1 MSSPE
6 IILSN
11 TDTSD
16 GGTNPS
22 TTTNN
27 YITETSTNNFITDV
41 IEKSNTVPVI
51 VDFWAPWCGPCK
63 QLTPIL
69 EKVVNAANGAV
80 QLVKL
85 DIEKYPEIPG
95 QLGIQSI
102 PAVFAFK
109 NGQPVDAFMGVVPE
123 NQIKAFIEK
132 VTGPIAAS
140 ESENKLAAAKQA
152 VEMKDF
158 SLAAQ
163 LFSSLLA
170 EDPTNLEAIAG
181 LAHCYV
187 GTKEFERAKQTLETV
202 PEDKK
207 NDPAI
212 VAALSAIDLAE
223 QASSVGD
230 LAELQAKVA
239 ENESD
244 LQARMDLAIAL
255 NAKGRLNA
263 AVDQLLEIIKQDREW
278 DDDAGRKKLLQF
290 FEVWGH
296 SHPATI
302 YGRKKLSSVLFS

>member
-1 MSSPE
+1 MNSPE

-11 TDTSD
+11 NES
-16 GGTNPS
+16 NE
-22 TTTNN
+22 NN
-27 YITETSTNNFITDV
+27 NNTPTGSQSYITETTTENFISDV
-41 IEKSNTVPVI
+41 IDKSNSVPVI

-69 EKVVNAANGAV
+69 EKIVNAANGTV

-85 DIEKYPEIPG
+85 DIDQHPEIPG
-95 QLGIQSI
+95 QLGVQSI

-109 NGQPVDAFMGVVPE
+109 NGQPVDAFMGALPE
-123 NQIKAFIEK
+123 SQVKAFIEK
-132 VTGPIAAS
+132 VTGPLAAS
-140 ESENKLAAAKQA
+140 ENDTTLAAATKA
-152 VEMKDF
+152 IEAKDY

-163 LFSSLLA
+163 LFSKILA
-170 EDPTNLEAIAG
+170 DDNSNIEAIAG
-181 LAHCYV
+181 LANCYV
-187 GTKEFERAKQTLETV
+187 GTKELERAKQTLKTV

-212 VAALSAIDLAE
+212 VAVISAIDLAE
-223 QASSVGD
+223 QASTVGD
-230 LAELQAKVA
+230 LAELQEKVSQ
-239 ENESD
+239 NESN
-244 LQARMDLAIAL
+244 LQARMDLSIAL

-278 DDDAGRKKLLQF
+278 QDDAGRKTLLQF

-302 YGRKKLSSVLFS
+302 YGRKKLSSLLFS

>member
-1 MSSPE
+1 MNSPE

-11 TDTSD
+11 TESNENNNNTPTGSQ
-16 GGTNPS
+16 
-22 TTTNN
+22 N
-27 YITETSTNNFITDV
+27 YITETTTENFISDV
-41 IEKSNTVPVI
+41 IDKSNTVPVI

-69 EKVVNAANGAV
+69 EKIVNAANGTV

-85 DIEKYPEIPG
+85 DIDQYPEIPG
-95 QLGIQSI
+95 QLGVQSI

-109 NGQPVDAFMGVVPE
+109 NGQPVDAFMGALPE
-123 NQIKAFIEK
+123 SQVKAFIEK
-132 VTGPIAAS
+132 VTGPLAP
-140 ESENKLAAAKQA
+140 SENDTALAAATKA
-152 VEMKDF
+152 IEAKDY

-163 LFSSLLA
+163 LFSKILA
-170 EDPTNLEAIAG
+170 EDNSNIEAIAG
-181 LAHCYV
+181 LANCYI
-187 GTKEFERAKQTLETV
+187 GTKELERAKQTLEAV

-207 NDPAI
+207 SDPAI
-212 VAALSAIDLAE
+212 VAVISAIDLAE

-230 LAELQAKVA
+230 LSELQEKVSQ
-239 ENESD
+239 NESD
-244 LQARMDLAIAL
+244 LQARMDLSIAL

-278 DDDAGRKKLLQF
+278 QDDAGRKKLLQF